1 MMETVPL
8 GAGGPLVTRLG
19 LGLAAVGRPA
29 YITSERDRDLP
40 DRSVD
45 GMRARTHE
53 LLDAAYA
60 AGIRYVDVARSYG
73 RAEEFLADWLQGTE
87 APDLVIGSKWGYAYI
102 GDWQLDAATH
112 EVKNHTI
119 AAFCQQQAESWSLLG
134 ERILVYQ
141 VHSATLDSGALDDP
155 ELHAVL
161 GDLRDLGV
169 VIGVTT
175 SGPQQLEAVRR
186 ALDIAVDGEPLFG
199 CVQATWNL
207 LEPSVGPA
215 LAEAAV
221 AGCGVIVKEAVANGR
236 LTGGDDAAAAFAPI
250 AEALGTT
257 VDAVAIAAARKQ
269 LGVSMVLSGAAS
281 VDQLTSNLEALR
293 LPDFEVPDIAE
304 EPKVYW
310 AARAA
315 RAWT

>member
-1 MMETVPL
+1 METVRL

-29 YITSERDRDLP
+29 YITNERDRDIP
-40 DRSVD
+40 DRTVD
-45 GMRARTHE
+45 GMQARTHE
-53 LLDAAYA
+53 LLYAAYA

-73 RAEEFLADWLQGTE
+73 RAEEFLADWLKGTD
-87 APDLVIGSKWGYAYI
+87 ASDLAVGSKWGYAYV
-102 GDWQLDAATH
+102 GDWRLDAATH
-112 EVKNHTI
+112 EIKDHTV
-119 AAFCQQQAESWSLLG
+119 AAFCRQQAESWSLLG

-141 VHSATLDSGALDDP
+141 VHSATLDSGALDDS
-155 ELHAVL
+155 ELHAAL
-161 GDLRDLGV
+161 IDLRNLGV
-169 VIGVTT
+169 VIGVST

-186 ALDIAVDGEPLFG
+186 ALDIAADGEPLFG

-236 LTGGDDAAAAFAPI
+236 LTAGGDAAAALAPI
-250 AEALGTT
+250 AEELGTT
-257 VDAVAIAAARKQ
+257 VDAVAIAAAGRQ

-281 VDQLTSNLEALR
+281 VDQLTSNLDALR
-293 LPDFEVPDIAE
+293 LPDFELPDIAE

-310 AARAA
+310 AARSA